1 MFKERRKMEGVG
13 VDIVELRR
21 FKEIRFLS
29 RVAEFFLTGAELKEF
44 YMHTDPIAY
53 AASRFALKEAVIKA
67 SPEPLSYHDIEVTKM
82 GKKPS
87 VIIHGKFAGKRKFFA
102 SLAHSVDYVAGY
114 AIAI

>member
-1 MFKERRKMEGVG
+1 MLKDKHTLEGVG

-29 RVAEFFLTGAELKEF
+29 RVAEFFLTDAELEEF
-44 YMHTDPIAY
+44 RAHADSATY

-67 SPEPLSYHDIEVTKM
+67 SPEVLSYHDIEIAKV

-87 VIIHGKFAGKRKFFA
+87 ITIRGEFSGKRKFLA